1 MRKDE
6 SLLGWFSHMRKRK
19 IINAPIR
26 KTELIQI
33 EGENMLWKP
42 KLILVKIVKI
52 NILIEEIIKNMN
64 SKRIK

>member
-1 MRKDE
+1 
-6 SLLGWFSHMRKRK
+6 MRKRK